1 MKGNAMRMLMV
12 ALGCLLLA
20 ACGGGAGRRIEMAV
34 YDLEVPIA
42 SAAPVAVSLLDRV
55 EVRAP
60 SWLAA
65 TSMQY
70 RLAVEPGRRHGFADS
85 RWAGPPAELLEG
97 VLKRRLLA
105 AAGQC
110 RLRLDLEEFV
120 QVFDAS
126 GDSRAR
132 LALGASL
139 LSARGESKL
148 LVRRFE
154 LELPAGRNAA
164 AGAAAFA
171 ELNEGLASAIA
182 QWLAEAGRSPAG
194 PAIACLR

>member
-1 MKGNAMRMLMV
+1 MRVLMV

-34 YDLEVPIA
+34 YDLEA
-42 SAAPVAVSLLDRV
+42 RAAGPQTAVALLERI

-60 SWLAA
+60 SWLAD

-70 RLAVEPGRRHGFADS
+70 RLAAEPGRRHGFADS

-126 GDSRAR
+126 GDSRVR

-139 LSARGESKL
+139 LPARGGSAL
-148 LVRRFE
+148 LVRHFE
-154 LELPAGRNAA
+154 LEQPAGRNAA
-164 AGAAAFA
+164 AGAAAFT
-171 ELNEGLASAIA
+171 ELSEGLAGAIA
-182 QWLAEAGRSPAG
+182 QWLIEIGSRTPGLMATCTR
-194 PAIACLR
+194 